1 MSMNTGDYKECK
13 VLYVDD
19 EAQSLKY
26 FVKAF
31 EHEFDV
37 YTASSS
43 EEAWELIQRENGNFH
58 LLLSDQRMPGKQGVD
73 LLSDVKNTYPKMMRL
88 LTTAYSDLDSAIRS
102 VNEGSIYRYVVKPW
116 DFQELKITLKH
127 ALDFYLIREDRDF
140 LLKQKLSVLQRL
152 MIMDRMHSFSIL
164 ATSMANNIRNSMCA
178 LSTYFELL
186 PTGLQDAWTEEAM
199 NEGQA
204 KLKDL
209 GSLAKEESEYVLEIV
224 EKIVNSLQ
232 ITKSEAFERV
242 SLTDMVQVALD
253 AAAENYKQKSLTLD
267 IENPITETA
276 ECLADHTMLQR
287 GISTLIEAVSSISAS
302 SSTMKIRIHA
312 KDSLW
317 DVPAVRIT
325 ISLPGQQWGTEE
337 VAEMFNVF
345 FGFKDQVDI
354 SLNILNAFFIVY
366 HHGGDLR
373 LNQESKDGAGFE
385 LLLPYDPEQS
395 KHPKYGEGFMEKIF
409 TRFSAWDSAN
419 L

>member
-186 PTGLQDAWTEEAM
+186 PTGLQDAWT
-199 NEGQA
+199 
-204 KLKDL
+204 
-209 GSLAKEESEYVLEIV
+209 
-224 EKIVNSLQ
+224 
-232 ITKSEAFERV
+232 
-242 SLTDMVQVALD
+242 
-253 AAAENYKQKSLTLD
+253 
-267 IENPITETA
+267 
-276 ECLADHTMLQR
+276 
-287 GISTLIEAVSSISAS
+287 
-302 SSTMKIRIHA
+302 
-312 KDSLW
+312 
-317 DVPAVRIT
+317 
-325 ISLPGQQWGTEE
+325 
-337 VAEMFNVF
+337 
-345 FGFKDQVDI
+345 
-354 SLNILNAFFIVY
+354 
-366 HHGGDLR
+366 
-373 LNQESKDGAGFE
+373 
-385 LLLPYDPEQS
+385 
-395 KHPKYGEGFMEKIF
+395 
-409 TRFSAWDSAN
+409 
-419 L
+419 